1 MYNRLGPSE
10 LAVRMQEN
18 MASGKGAVNVGRR
31 PQTQENMGNRGGRRS
46 TGYRNM
52 MQMRNQLN
60 AKDQKQVLSDNGSSS
75 MGD

>member
-52 MQMRNQLN
+52 M
-60 AKDQKQVLSDNGSSS
+60 
-75 MGD
+75 